1 MGNGTLNTDDTHAS
15 ARGAM
20 SIRSLMF
27 LLVLVVLLPATG
39 VAAWFLAAQKEQA
52 RAGAEAE
59 VKQLAHSTSVA
70 LQLTLSDQQ
79 AVMQRLAERPRVR
92 ALNADDFDPGVA
104 EYLRVHPEYN
114 NLGVRDR
121 NARLVFSGR
130 PGGANP
136 PEQFREFPWFKEGIA
151 SGRFIASDAFKGTL
165 SGRWVTV
172 LTQPVRDERGEV
184 VGLINLSQDLL
195 ALNQRVLGSVPAN
208 AVVAVTDRQ
217 DRYLLRSAEP
227 EAWLGKAGP
236 SRVVQDTHGQR
247 EGFLSATGP
256 DGITRLYAFVTMA
269 DTGWR
274 VVAGLPQDQV
284 FAASRA
290 LFQRSVLIGVGI
302 ILLALLAAWRVGRRI
317 SGPIDA
323 LSLSAAKVAAGD
335 YLARAPE
342 KGPAEIRVVA
352 QEFNRMVAARNQSE
366 QALRASENH
375 LAITLQSIGD
385 AVIATDIEGRITRI
399 NATAEHL
406 TGWTL
411 ADALGQPLAEVFR
424 IVHAETRAP
433 ATDPVQTV
441 LASGAVVGL
450 ANHTALLARD
460 GSEYQI
466 ADSAAPIRDD
476 EGRTVG
482 VVLVFSD
489 VTERYRVEQALRQRD
504 RALAEVSQG
513 VMMTDAQARITYV
526 NPGFERLTGY
536 TEAEVLGRTA
546 RFLQGQASAPAT
558 VAEITRAVRAGE
570 AFHGE
575 ILNYHKDGLPTWV
588 ALDISPLRDERGMLT
603 GFVGAQRDITDRKQA
618 AAAQHE
624 LESQL
629 RESQKMESIG
639 TLAGGI
645 AHDFNN
651 ILAAILGNLAL
662 AREDIDSQHRAQQ
675 SLEQINNASLRARDL
690 VQQILAFSRR
700 QPQTLVVQPL
710 NPIVREALAL
720 LRSTLPAMIELQ
732 VDLPAAPIHV
742 NTDATQMQQVVM
754 NLCTNAWH
762 ALPRDAGRIEVGLD
776 EQALDTG
783 AARALG
789 ELPAGR
795 YAHLWVKDTGVGMDA
810 PTRKRIF
817 EPFFTT
823 KAVGAGTGLGMSVVH
838 GIVRAQQG
846 GISVSSAVGQGTT
859 IDLYFPVC
867 EPQSAGPVGAGAVV
881 GAATEPGQSHGEH
894 VLYVDDD
901 EVVRLVVERL
911 LQRAGLRVTAMATA
925 SDALKALQA
934 APAAFDL
941 VVTDFNM
948 PGSSGLEL
956 AAEVARLRPDL
967 PVVIASGYVSDE
979 LRRGAGAAGVCH
991 LLQKQNLIEELVPL
1005 VRRILSECGVAARQ

>member
-1 MGNGTLNTDDTHAS
+1 MSNATPAADDTPANAAS
-15 ARGAM
+15 GL

-39 VAAWFLAAQKEQA
+39 VVAWFLAAQKEQA

-59 VKQLAHSTSVA
+59 VRQLANGTLTA
-70 LQLTLSDQQ
+70 LQLILGDQQ
-79 AVMQRLAERPRVR
+79 AVMQLLAERPRVR
-92 ALNADDFDPGVA
+92 ALNADDVDPGVA
-104 EYLRVHPEYN
+104 EYVQLHREFN
-114 NLGVRDR
+114 TLTVRDR
-121 NARLVFSGR
+121 EARPVFSSR
-130 PGGANP
+130 PNP
-136 PEQFREFPWFKEGIA
+136 NTPEQFGAFPWFKEGIT
-151 SGRFIASDAFKGTL
+151 SGGFLASDAFQGTL
-165 SGRWVTV
+165 TKRWVTV

-184 VGLINLSQDLL
+184 VGLMSLSQDLL

-227 EAWLGKAGP
+227 EAWLGKPGP
-236 SRVVQDTHGQR
+236 SKVVQDTQGQR

-290 LFQRSVLIGVGI
+290 LFQRSALFGVGI
-302 ILLALLAAWRVGRRI
+302 MLLALLAAWRVGRRI

-323 LSLSAAKVAAGD
+323 LSRSAVKVATGD
-335 YLARAPE
+335 YRARAPE
-342 KGPAEIRVVA
+342 QGPAEIRAVA
-352 QEFNRMVAARNQSE
+352 QEFNRMVQARNQSE
-366 QALRASENH
+366 Q
-375 LAITLQSIGD
+375 T
-385 AVIATDIEGRITRI
+385 
-399 NATAEHL
+399 
-406 TGWTL
+406 
-411 ADALGQPLAEVFR
+411 
-424 IVHAETRAP
+424 
-433 ATDPVQTV
+433 
-441 LASGAVVGL
+441 
-450 ANHTALLARD
+450 
-460 GSEYQI
+460 
-466 ADSAAPIRDD
+466 
-476 EGRTVG
+476 
-482 VVLVFSD
+482 
-489 VTERYRVEQALRQRD
+489 LRQRD
-504 RALAEVSQG
+504 HALAEVSQG
-513 VMMTDAQARITYV
+513 VMMTDAQAHITYV
-526 NPGFERLTGY
+526 NPGFMRLTGY

-546 RFLQGQASAPAT
+546 SFLQGEGSLPAT
-558 VAEITRAVRAGE
+558 VDEVSRAVHAGNG
-570 AFHGE
+570 FHGE
-575 ILNYHKDGLPTWV
+575 ILNYRKNGSAMWI
-588 ALDISPLRDERGMLT
+588 ALDISPLRDEQGVLT
-603 GFVGAQRDITDRKQA
+603 GFVGAQRDVTDRKQA
-618 AAAQHE
+618 AAAQRE

-662 AREDIDSQHRAQQ
+662 AREDIGPGHPAQQ
-675 SLEQINNASLRARDL
+675 SLEQLSNASLRARHL

-700 QPQTLVVQPL
+700 QPHELVVQPL
-710 NPIVREALAL
+710 NPIVQETLAL

-742 NTDATQMQQVVM
+742 STDATQMQQVLM

-762 ALPRDAGRIEVGLD
+762 ALPGDAGRIEVGLD
-776 EQALDTG
+776 EQVLDAS

-810 PTRKRIF
+810 PTRKRVF

-838 GIVRAQQG
+838 GIVKAQHG
-846 GISVSSAVGQGTT
+846 GISVSSAVGKGTT
-859 IDLYFPVC
+859 VDLYFPVC
-867 EPQSAGPVGAGAVV
+867 EPAEPIDTDAG
-881 GAATEPGQSHGEH
+881 GAAAEAEQSHGEN

-901 EVVRLVVERL
+901 DVVRLVVERL
-911 LQRAGLRVTAMATA
+911 LERAGLRVAAMASV
-925 SDALKALQA
+925 SDALNALRA

-956 AAEVARLRPDL
+956 ASEVARLRPDL
-967 PVVIASGYVSDE
+967 PIVIASGYVSDE
-979 LRRGAGAAGVCH
+979 LRRGAAAAGVRH

-1005 VRRILSECGVAARQ
+1005 VRRVLFESGVAARE